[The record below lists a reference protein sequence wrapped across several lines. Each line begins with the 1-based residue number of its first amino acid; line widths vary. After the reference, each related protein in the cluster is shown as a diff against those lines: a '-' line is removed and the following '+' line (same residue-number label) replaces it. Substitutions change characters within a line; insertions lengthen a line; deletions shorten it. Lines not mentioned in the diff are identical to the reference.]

1 MNIVEKEAKRF
12 IHGFFNSTYIC
23 NIDNLKSSLSSKL
36 YNFNRDKD
44 KLFFL
49 SVLRKEVEIEK
60 LEHEKTC
67 KTLNCSISEEK
78 EIGLFVIDQEIDSLN
93 KYFEFEPTLSD
104 RFNIEEQV
112 DLHNKL
118 NQIEEQL
125 KKLGYGQEVIFNEIA
140 ELKENFN
147 LGKKNWFQLVKGKLF
162 DLAVSK
168 VVEETVI
175 KELYNELAKGF
186 KDFPNIIDKLNA

>member
-12 IHGFFNSTYIC
+12 VHDFFNGVYIC

-44 KLFFL
+44 RLFFL
-49 SVLRKEVEIEK
+49 SVLRKEVELEK

-67 KTLNCSISEEK
+67 STIDCDISAEK
-78 EIGLFVIDQEIDSLN
+78 ETGLFVIDQEIESIN
-93 KYFEFEPTLSD
+93 KYYEFETVSND
-104 RFNIEEQV
+104 KFKIEEQV

-125 KKLGYGQEVIFNEIA
+125 KKLGYGQEVIFNELE

-147 LGKKNWFQLVKGKLF
+147 LGKKNWFQLVRSKF
-162 DLAVSK
+162 VDLTVSK
-168 VVEETVI
+168 VVEETLI
-175 KELYNELAKGF
+175 KEIYSELRRGF
-186 KDFPNIIDKLNA
+186 ENLPTIIDKL

>member
-12 IHGFFNSTYIC
+12 IHNFFNSEYIC

-49 SVLRKEVEIEK
+49 SVLRKEVELEK

-78 EIGLFVIDQEIDSLN
+78 ETGLFVIDQEIDSIN
-93 KYFEFEPTLSD
+93 KYYEFEPNID
-104 RFNIEEQV
+104 DKFKIEEQV

-125 KKLGYGQEVIFNEIA
+125 KKLGYGQEVIFNEIE

-168 VVEETVI
+168 VVEETII

-186 KDFPNIIDKLNA
+186 KDFPNIIDKL